1 MKSLKSPFGDLRI
14 TDLWDEVREKMN
26 LLYTFQLFIMN
37 SLERVLAT
45 IPGIDTDYQP
55 FTMLLSLYGASL
67 IKAGT
72 VEYYRNP
79 ALWFE
84 GQKAVVDTF
93 DPDILI
99 TPFSFPIEA
108 EAYGCELLFL
118 DKYAPNTKKPVIT
131 HLSQIK
137 DLPTPD
143 FEKSPSIRFF
153 LQSTGLLA
161 ENYGKSK
168 AIASPIH
175 APSDIP
181 ALLMGVEMWI
191 DTLLF
196 HHDKVKEMM
205 GKTME
210 QFVRLGNEFLEKGAT
225 FLVVPVNFTT
235 AIMITDRIFEMLL
248 PYLEK
253 AFSQIKGPIVI
264 HNGGSK
270 LMPFIDRF
278 AKLPNVIAFVL
289 EPTESFNEA
298 REIIGEEKVLMG
310 NFDGPGLANL
320 TQEKAVEKTLKI
332 LNDRKNDKHFIF
344 ATSNADI
351 PYETPVETI
360 KAVVETIRE
369 FKK

>member
-1 MKSLKSPFGDLRI
+1 
-14 TDLWDEVREKMN
+14 
-26 LLYTFQLFIMN
+26 MN

-45 IPGIDTDYQP
+45 IPGIETDYQP

-67 IKAGT
+67 LKTNT
-72 VEYYRNP
+72 VDYYRNP
-79 ALWFE
+79 VLWFE

-108 EAYGCELLFL
+108 EAFGSKLVFL
-118 DKYAPNTKKPVIT
+118 NKYAPNSKKPIIT
-131 HLSQIK
+131 DLSQIK

-143 FEKSPSIRFF
+143 FEKSLPIQFF
-153 LQSTGLLA
+153 LKSVNLLA
-161 ENYGKSK
+161 QNYGKTK
-168 AIASPIH
+168 AIASPMH

-181 ALLMGVEMWI
+181 ALLMGMEMWI

-196 HHDKVKEMM
+196 HHDKVKEIME
-205 GKTME
+205 KTID
-210 QFVRLGNEFLEKGAT
+210 QFVRLGNEFIERGAT

-235 AIMITDRIFEMLL
+235 AMIITNRIFEMLL

-278 AKLPNVIAFVL
+278 AKLTNVIAFVL
-289 EPTESFNEA
+289 EPTESFNDA
-298 REIIGEEKVLMG
+298 RKIIGEKMVLMG
-310 NFDGPGLANL
+310 NLDGPGFVKLNN
-320 TQEKAVEKTLKI
+320 EKAKEKTLKI

-351 PYETPVETI
+351 PYETPVEIIQT
-360 KAVVETIRE
+360 VVDTIRN
-369 FKK
+369 FKKY

>member
-1 MKSLKSPFGDLRI
+1 
-14 TDLWDEVREKMN
+14 
-26 LLYTFQLFIMN
+26 MN

-55 FTMLLSLYGASL
+55 FTMLLSLYGGSL
-67 IKAGT
+67 INAGT
-72 VEYYRNP
+72 IEYYRNP
-79 ALWFE
+79 ELWFE

-108 EAYGCELLFL
+108 EAFGSELVFL
-118 DKYAPNTKKPVIT
+118 DKYAPNTKKPIIT
-131 HLSQIK
+131 NLSQIK

-143 FEKSPSIRFF
+143 FENSLPIQFF
-153 LQSTGLLA
+153 LESTSLLT
-161 ENYGKSK
+161 ENYGSTK

-181 ALLMGVEMWI
+181 ALLMGIEMWI

-196 HHDKVKEMM
+196 HHDKVKEIME
-205 GKTME
+205 KTVE
-210 QFVRLGNEFLEKGAT
+210 QFVRLGNEFIARGAT

-235 AIMITDRIFEMLL
+235 AMMITDRIFEMLL
-248 PYLEK
+248 PYLEN

-278 AKLPNVIAFVL
+278 AKLSNVIAFVL

-298 REIIGEEKVLMG
+298 RKVIGNEMVLMG
-310 NFDGPGLANL
+310 NFDGPGFAKLNN
-320 TQEKAVEKTLKI
+320 EKAKEITLKI

-360 KAVVETIRE
+360 RTVVETIRN

>member
-1 MKSLKSPFGDLRI
+1 
-14 TDLWDEVREKMN
+14 
-26 LLYTFQLFIMN
+26 MN

-45 IPGIDTDYQP
+45 IPGIETDYQP

-67 IKAGT
+67 IKT
-72 VEYYRNP
+72 DTIEYYRNP
-79 ALWFE
+79 VLWFE

-99 TPFSFPIEA
+99 TPFSSPIEA
-108 EAYGCELLFL
+108 EAFGSDLVFL
-118 DKYAPNTKKPVIT
+118 NKYAPNTKKPIIT
-131 HLSQIK
+131 DLSQIK

-143 FEKSPSIRFF
+143 FDNSLPIQFF
-153 LQSTGLLA
+153 LKGMSLMA
-161 ENYGKSK
+161 ENYGQTK

-181 ALLMGVEMWI
+181 ALLMGIEMWI

-196 HHDKVKEMM
+196 HHDKVKEIME
-205 GKTME
+205 KTID
-210 QFVRLGNEFLEKGAT
+210 QFVRLGNEFIERGAT

-235 AIMITDRIFEMLL
+235 AMIITDKIFEMLL
-248 PYLEK
+248 PYLER

-270 LMPFIDRF
+270 LMPFIGRF
-278 AKLPNVIAFVL
+278 AKLTNVIAFVL
-289 EPTESFNEA
+289 EPSESFSEA
-298 REIIGEEKVLMG
+298 RQIIGDKMVLMG
-310 NFDGPGLANL
+310 NFDGPNFVKLS
-320 TQEKAVEKTLKI
+320 TEKAKEITLKI

-351 PYETPVETI
+351 PYETPIETI
-360 KAVVETIRE
+360 QTVVDTIRN
-369 FKK
+369 FKKYG

>member
-1 MKSLKSPFGDLRI
+1 
-14 TDLWDEVREKMN
+14 
-26 LLYTFQLFIMN
+26 MN

-45 IPGIDTDYQP
+45 IPGIETDYQP

-67 IKAGT
+67 LKTSAK
-72 VEYYRNP
+72 EYYRNP
-79 ALWFE
+79 ELWFE
-84 GQKAVVDTF
+84 GQKAVVDNF

-108 EAYGCELLFL
+108 EAFGCELLFF
-118 DKYAPNTKKPVIT
+118 DKYAPNSKKPVIT
-131 HLSQIK
+131 DLSQIK
-137 DLPTPD
+137 DLTTPD
-143 FEKSPSIRFF
+143 FEKSLPIRFF
-153 LQSTGLLA
+153 LKSTTLLA
-161 ENYGKSK
+161 NQYGKTK

-181 ALLMGVEMWI
+181 ALLMGMEMWI
-191 DTLLF
+191 DTLFF

-205 GKTME
+205 EKTTE
-210 QFVRLGNEFLEKGAT
+210 QFVKLGNELIERGAT

-235 AIMITDRIFEMLL
+235 AMIITDRIFEMLL

-270 LMPFIDRF
+270 LLPFIDRF

-289 EPTESFNEA
+289 EPSESFNEA
-298 REIIGEEKVLMG
+298 RKIIGDNMVLMG
-310 NFDGPGLANL
+310 NFDGPGFANL
-320 TQEKAVEKTLKI
+320 TQEKAIEKTLKI

-360 KAVVETIRE
+360 KAVVHTIRD
-369 FKK
+369 FKKY

>member
-1 MKSLKSPFGDLRI
+1 
-14 TDLWDEVREKMN
+14 
-26 LLYTFQLFIMN
+26 MN
-37 SLERVLAT
+37 SLERILAT
-45 IPGIDTDYQP
+45 IPGIETDYQP

-67 IKAGT
+67 IKT
-72 VEYYRNP
+72 NTIEYYRNP
-79 ALWFE
+79 DLWCE

-108 EAYGCELLFL
+108 EAFGSELTFL
-118 DKYAPNTKKPVIT
+118 NKYAPNTKKPIVT
-131 HLSQIK
+131 DLAQIK

-143 FEKSPSIRFF
+143 FNNSLPIQFF
-153 LQSTGLLA
+153 MKGMDFMA
-161 ENYGKSK
+161 KNYGKTK
-168 AIASPIH
+168 AIGTPIH
-175 APSDIP
+175 SPSDIP
-181 ALLMGVEMWI
+181 ALLMGIEMWI

-196 HHDKVKEMM
+196 HHDKVKEIME
-205 GKTME
+205 KTIE
-210 QFVRLGNEFLEKGAT
+210 QFVRLGNKFMERGAT

-235 AIMITDRIFEMLL
+235 AMIITDKIFEMLL

-270 LMPFIDRF
+270 LMPFIGRF
-278 AKLPNVIAFVL
+278 AKLTNVIAFVI
-289 EPTESFNEA
+289 EPSESFNEA
-298 REIIGEEKVLMG
+298 REIIGEKMVLMG
-310 NFDGPGLANL
+310 NFDGPNFVKLSK
-320 TQEKAVEKTLKI
+320 EKAKEITLKI

-360 KAVVETIRE
+360 QTVVETIRN
-369 FKK
+369 FKKY

>member
-1 MKSLKSPFGDLRI
+1 
-14 TDLWDEVREKMN
+14 
-26 LLYTFQLFIMN
+26 MN

-67 IKAGT
+67 IKT
-72 VEYYRNP
+72 RTIEYYRNP
-79 ALWFE
+79 ELWFE
-84 GQKAVVDTF
+84 GQKAVVNTF

-108 EAYGCELLFL
+108 EAFGSELVFF
-118 DKYAPNTKKPVIT
+118 DTDAPNIKKPIIT
-131 HLSQIK
+131 NLSQIK
-137 DLPTPD
+137 DLPAPD
-143 FEKSPSIRFF
+143 FEKSLPIQFF
-153 LQSTGLLA
+153 LKSAGLLA
-161 ENYGKSK
+161 KNYGTTK
-168 AIASPIH
+168 AIAAPIY
-175 APSDIP
+175 APSDLP

-196 HHDKVKEMM
+196 HHDKVKEIME
-205 GKTME
+205 KTVD
-210 QFVRLGNEFLEKGAT
+210 QFVRLGNELIERGAT
-225 FLVVPVNFTT
+225 FLVLPVNFTT
-235 AIMITDRIFEMLL
+235 AMMITDRIFEMLL

-270 LMPFIDRF
+270 LLPFIGRF
-278 AKLPNVIAFVL
+278 AKLSNVIAFVL

-298 REIIGEEKVLMG
+298 RKIIGEEMVLMG
-310 NFDGPGLANL
+310 NFDGPGFANL
-320 TQEKAVEKTLKI
+320 TKEKAKDITLKI
-332 LNDRKNDKHFIF
+332 LNDRKKDKHFIF

-360 KAVVETIRE
+360 KTVVETIRN

>member
-1 MKSLKSPFGDLRI
+1 
-14 TDLWDEVREKMN
+14 
-26 LLYTFQLFIMN
+26 MN
-37 SLERVLAT
+37 SLERILAT
-45 IPGIDTDYQP
+45 IPGTDTDYQP

-67 IKAGT
+67 IKANT
-72 VEYYRNP
+72 VDYYRNP
-79 ALWFE
+79 ELWFE
-84 GQKAVVDTF
+84 GQKAVVDIF

-108 EAYGCELLFL
+108 EAFGSELVFL
-118 DKYAPNTKKPVIT
+118 DKYAPNTKKPIIT
-131 HLSQIK
+131 HLAQINN
-137 DLPTPD
+137 LPTPD
-143 FEKSPSIRFF
+143 FEKSLPIQFF
-153 LQSTGLLA
+153 LKGTSLLA
-161 ENYGKSK
+161 QNYGKTK
-168 AIASPIH
+168 AIAAPIH

-181 ALLMGVEMWI
+181 ALLMGIEMWI

-196 HHDKVKEMM
+196 HHDKVHEIME
-205 GKTME
+205 KTIE
-210 QFVRLGNEFLEKGAT
+210 QFVRMGNAFFERGAT

-235 AIMITDRIFEMLL
+235 AMMITDRIFEMLL

-253 AFSQIKGPIVI
+253 AFSQVKGPIVI

-289 EPTESFNEA
+289 EPSESFNDA
-298 REIIGEEKVLMG
+298 RKIIGDEMILMG

-320 TQEKAVEKTLKI
+320 TNEKAKEKTLKI

-360 KAVVETIRE
+360 RTVVDTIRG
-369 FKK
+369 FKKDGS